1 MARYRKATLLVLL
14 MDGLPALAWTT
25 GRLLCSSLP
34 ESKMMTFQRSR
45 VTQARRYISMNIV
58 DMFTDKVVREGA
70 NLAGNVGWGVVEGAK
85 LVGKGVVVAA
95 PIVGKGL
102 KTAVDFSLPYVQRG
116 VETASPLVQE
126 YATKA
131 IDAVTPVV
139 QEYAS
144 KTLEA
149 ATPVAQQAADDA
161 MAALQPYL
169 EAGQRIPSDLLEQ
182 AKASAGVERVES
194 FVNTAS
200 QTKSGL
206 AGGLRSVAA
215 ILDGNPPEP
224 AASPSPVVTPL
235 VPKRGFIDIN
245 AGIQS
250 QVEAQRAAAMA
261 PIVKFEKD
269 LMEKATRFAEL
280 TAAGIVGLAFV
291 KRYGIQS
298 RFFAFLQY
306 YFLFV

>member
-1 MARYRKATLLVLL
+1 MARCCKATSLFLL
-14 MDGLPALAWTT
+14 MEGLPALAWINSRYST
-25 GRLLCSSLP
+25 SP
-34 ESKMMTFQRSR
+34 QSKMMTLQQSKRTKTAHS
-45 VTQARRYISMNIV
+45 ISMNLI
-58 DMFTDKVVREGA
+58 DMFTGEVAREGA
-70 NLAGNVGWGVVEGAK
+70 NLAGNIGWGVVESAK

-102 KTAVDFSLPYVQRG
+102 KSAVDFSVPYVQQG
-116 VETASPLVQE
+116 VETASPVVQE

-131 IDAVTPVV
+131 IDAVTPVM
-139 QEYAS
+139 QEYATR
-144 KTLEA
+144 TLEA

-169 EAGQRIPSDLLEQ
+169 DAGQRIPSGLLEQ

-224 AASPSPVVTPL
+224 VASPPSTVVPL

-261 PIVKFEKD
+261 PIIKFEKD
-269 LMEKATRFAEL
+269 LTEKATRFAEL
-280 TAAGIVGLAFV
+280 TLAGMVGLAFV
-291 KRYGIQS
+291 KRCGKEQKFTSLHSI
-298 RFFAFLQY
+298 
-306 YFLFV
+306 YFTF